1 MASSE
6 STKLDGQD
14 IAIRIPPM
22 TSLSSFSLSLP
33 SSPSG
38 LHIGQTKLV
47 VYPEKCR
54 NTNRNNPTNLNPQFA
69 RQKQFRSQPILVV
82 KGTKRKLVRSET
94 MRDSRFDPFKTWS
107 GKLERQISNL
117 RGMPT
122 EEEDLEAGETKRHE
136 TEEAPGVDRY
146 FDALEGPELDTL
158 RVCTIVFF
166 VLLKKK
172 SFSLCLIY
180 GESVPY

>member
-14 IAIRIPPM
+14 IAISIPPM

-54 NTNRNNPTNLNPQFA
+54 NTNPNNPTNLNSQF
-69 RQKQFRSQPILVV
+69 LVV

-166 VLLKKK
+166 VLRKKK
-172 SFSLCLIY
+172 KNRFLCA
-180 GESVPY
+180 